1 VRNVV
6 EMVKKDHGKK
16 VPKLKIKLEQPA
28 STRRPTQKRSGKR
41 ESTEIENDIQD
52 FEDKMEEVEEDVK
65 VVKKKS
71 KRGAGGKKLRTK
83 TADHSHV
90 KPNASLSKSRR
101 KDTIPVPDEPPE
113 PPLKVEEKETVA
125 LPAKTRLKVTLVT
138 SSRKLP
144 YLECFEQGCSISPG
158 KPQSM
163 TQSCSVGREQVACSD
178 ASLADISDPVASG
191 GTNSS
196 SAQAVKMSDEDF
208 QTCKERLRPIK
219 NAIRNLGKRKDDISE
234 KQQLELTEKCLLKI
248 GDHINKSISEHQSK
262 TEVLKEWRG
271 KLWRF
276 VAQFTIWEAEMLFS
290 LYKKAVKKRSA
301 AAVPD
306 GHSEI
311 RNYAHPKNPVAG
323 KDRGPVKLSATYRT
337 PPRKRHIAA
346 ADRDLFENMAKKAKK
361 H

>member
-1 VRNVV
+1 
-6 EMVKKDHGKK
+6 MVKKDHGKK

-208 QTCKERLRPIK
+208 QTV
-219 NAIRNLGKRKDDISE
+219 G
-234 KQQLELTEKCLLKI
+234 LKH
-248 GDHINKSISEHQSK
+248 HI
-262 TEVLKEWRG
+262 
-271 KLWRF
+271 
-276 VAQFTIWEAEMLFS
+276 
-290 LYKKAVKKRSA
+290 
-301 AAVPD
+301 
-306 GHSEI
+306 
-311 RNYAHPKNPVAG
+311 
-323 KDRGPVKLSATYRT
+323 
-337 PPRKRHIAA
+337 
-346 ADRDLFENMAKKAKK
+346 
-361 H
+361 